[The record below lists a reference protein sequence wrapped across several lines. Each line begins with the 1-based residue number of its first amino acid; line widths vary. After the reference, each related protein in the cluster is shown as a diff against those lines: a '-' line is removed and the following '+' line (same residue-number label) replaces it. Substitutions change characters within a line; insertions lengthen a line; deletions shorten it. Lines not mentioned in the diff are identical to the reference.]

1 MRPHWLRALAVLS
14 VLAPAF
20 AAAQTAP
27 VPEAATRPGLFI
39 VVPPLTSFPD
49 PIALSLAAN
58 LRYNVTVEAGASL
71 IAPGAFARAGLLLP
85 VAQSPLGGTDLL
97 AYGGYRAIALPTMK
111 AVQGPTIGAGIRRW
125 KRDGWGWE
133 LSTGFWIT
141 DATVECVGDCD
152 GPNEIVLPEI
162 RLAAI
167 HAR

>member
-1 MRPHWLRALAVLS
+1 MRPHWLRALAALS
-14 VLAPAF
+14 LLVPALG
-20 AAAQTAP
+20 AAQAAP
-27 VPEAATRPGLFI
+27 VPEAGARPGLFV

-85 VAQSPLGGTDLL
+85 VAQSPGEGTDLL
-97 AYGGYRAIALPTMK
+97 AYGGYRVVALPLTPP
-111 AVQGPTIGAGIRRW
+111 VQGPTVGAGIRRW

-133 LSTGFWIT
+133 LSTGFWFT
-141 DATVECVGDCD
+141 DGAVEYVGDGD
-152 GPNEIVLPEI
+152 GPKQIVLPEI

-167 HAR
+167 RAR